1 MRFAAFRLASSISP
15 LLHSI
20 IRNEIQ
26 ANSPVDDRFMAQQKN
41 AVVPR
46 AYNPETDGS
55 TNP

>member
-26 ANSPVDDRFMAQQKN
+26 ANSPVDDRFMVQQKN